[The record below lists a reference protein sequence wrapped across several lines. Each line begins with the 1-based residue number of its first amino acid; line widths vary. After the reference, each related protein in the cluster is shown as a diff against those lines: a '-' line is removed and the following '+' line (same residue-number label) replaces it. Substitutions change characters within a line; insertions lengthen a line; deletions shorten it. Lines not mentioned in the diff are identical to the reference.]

1 MRRIA
6 SPRYDGRWRS
16 RLVALGPL
24 LRSARGR
31 QGLLRDRRGVTALM
45 FGVSALVIIG
55 FVGLATEVG
64 TWYLVRRDAQNVA
77 DAAAIAGILAAND
90 AADPN
95 AAAQAVATA
104 NGFTDGANTSLG
116 TVAVTTTFYPNYTPV
131 SPSTYDCVLAPPST
145 TCPAV
150 GVAVSEVVAPLIS
163 GLFGGKGVTVGA
175 QSVAWLWPVNACAL
189 ALTGDLA
196 VTGTLRAPGCGL
208 ASNANDSTA
217 INVTG
222 GTLTALTVTAV
233 GGCTPDA
240 ACTAPPLIKPAA
252 PYHPPTT
259 NPYAIAD
266 AATLP
271 LFSTC
276 TTPPLPD
283 SSGNINPLKPYETNG
298 NVAYCGLTID
308 GVTTKTVTLQAPGT
322 YFFYNSSL
330 TMTGGTLQCQF
341 CSGTTGVSIVFL
353 GSGGLIGTLT
363 IGAGATVSTVNA
375 GTNTTFPALNGIVF
389 YGRGASPVNVSL
401 QTAAPGPLDGAV
413 YFPNAA
419 LTFTGN
425 ATTVSNCISLAAA
438 SMTLYS
444 TFSLAVT
451 GCPAYS
457 TLVPQMMEPR
467 IVQ

>member
-1 MRRIA
+1 
-6 SPRYDGRWRS
+6 
-16 RLVALGPL
+16 
-24 LRSARGR
+24 
-31 QGLLRDRRGVTALM
+31 M
-45 FGVSALVIIG
+45 FGVSALVVIG
-55 FVGLATEVG
+55 FVGLGTEVG
-64 TWYLVRRDAQNVA
+64 TWYLVRRETQNVA
-77 DAAAIAGILAAND
+77 DAAAIAGILATNN

-95 AAAQAVATA
+95 AAVQAVATA
-104 NGFTDGANTSLG
+104 NGFTDGASTSLG
-116 TVAVTTTFYPNYTPV
+116 TVSVATTPYLNYIPV
-131 SPSTYDCVLAPPST
+131 SPSTYECVLAPPNT

-163 GLFGGKGVTVGA
+163 GLFGGTGITVGA
-175 QSVAWLWPVNACAL
+175 KSVAWLWPVNACAL

-196 VTGTLRAPGCGL
+196 VTGTVRAPGCGL

-217 INVTG
+217 INLTG
-222 GTLTALTVTAV
+222 GSLTALTVAAV

-240 ACTAPPLIKPAA
+240 ACAAPPLVKPAA

-271 LFSTC
+271 SFSTC
-276 TTPPLPD
+276 TAPPLPD
-283 SSGNINPLKPYETNG
+283 SFGNINPLKPYETNG

-308 GVTTKTVTLQAPGT
+308 GFTTKTVTLQAPGT

-341 CSGTTGVSIVFL
+341 CSGTTGVSVVFL
-353 GSGGLIGTLT
+353 GSGGLIGTLN
-363 IGAGATVSTVNA
+363 IGAGATVSTINA
-375 GTNTTFPALNGIVF
+375 GTNTTFPPLGGIVF
-389 YGRGASPVNVSL
+389 YGRGTSPVNVSL
-401 QTAAPGPLDGAV
+401 QTAAPGPLDGAI

-425 ATTVSNCISLAAA
+425 ATTVSNCISLVAA

-457 TLVPQMMEPR
+457 TLAPQMMEPR